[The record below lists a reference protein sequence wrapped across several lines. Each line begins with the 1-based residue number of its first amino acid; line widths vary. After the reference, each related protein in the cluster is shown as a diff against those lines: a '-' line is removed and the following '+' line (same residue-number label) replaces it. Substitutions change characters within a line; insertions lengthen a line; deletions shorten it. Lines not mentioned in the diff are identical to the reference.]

1 MPFYV
6 SGLGDGGCLWATTTS
21 STTGSSYNNPFYGA
35 LGGTA
40 AATTTTVVWVNTA
53 VTDTHDENGYPT
65 PYEQGGMQ
73 QAALALYQ
81 RSAMRQQEVNA
92 QYQRMIL
99 AQRQAIAEADIT
111 NAQARSD
118 SEARALRIKSASDRA
133 RELLLSKLSPEQR
146 ESFTKN
152 KWFIVEGGL
161 TKTKYRI
168 RSNTYAG
175 NIDVLDVAN
184 NVAYRLCVH
193 CSSAIPLED
202 HLLAQKIMLELAE
215 NDIVRLA
222 NRHAA

>member
-1 MPFYV
+1 VPAAV
-6 SGLGDGGCLWATTTS
+6 PPQGTATTT
-21 STTGSSYNNPFYGA
+21 
-35 LGGTA
+35 
-40 AATTTTVVWVNTA
+40 AATTTAATVFWVNTA

-65 PYEQGGMQ
+65 PYEQALLERAQSYQTQ
-73 QAALALYQ
+73 QAALAQYE
-81 RSAMRQQEVNA
+81 AMRQQEANA

-99 AQRQAIAEADIT
+99 AQRQAIAEADIA
-111 NAQARSD
+111 NAQARAD
-118 SEARALRIKSASDRA
+118 SEARALRIKAASDRA

-168 RSNTYAG
+168 RSSTYAG

-193 CSSAIPLED
+193 CSSTIPLED

-215 NDIVRLA
+215 DDIVRLA